1 VPLPP
6 AFYFLLEQL
15 VVLSKVVS
23 YHLAFILSDPV
34 YFKFQKHSI
43 DLNELL
49 SKLGWSMRKIKAR
62 PPPEKEEE
70 QVYQKMLAKNPK
82 PGSAWAWISDAAYE
96 VMPDG
101 SPTDNAQGIIWPF
114 VVRAY
119 NATRE
124 MWQQAGTD
132 EKGQTLK
139 AGQSLQFP
147 DIKKMGQKLRQQMS
161 GNKFS
166 DRQLDV
172 KFRKT
177 QSKEMVAQL
186 QEMNGETPEA
196 EAEVGS
202 FLEMSDK
209 SKLANLSS
217 IQLVEQ
223 DSTLNSAP
231 AAKLPAVFGAAALT
245 NMDMG
250 AATLRA
256 MQNLTNMVSGGKP
269 LFNAEAALKKF
280 RAYEG
285 DAQKAYS
292 AVLNFREL
300 LHATGS
306 GVSDLIDRQAN
317 TLDNM
322 KCVEGE
328 IESMQ
333 DKGIAFL
340 PKELKTTAGLGV
352 EARSL
357 WMKFA
362 DIFNKPESG
371 YFAYSRLLAF
381 ITNFLS
387 VTQVALGGAFAPTL
401 PLVQSDV
408 LDDYMKGDYKED
420 IVSFFK
426 FYDPKKYG
434 FKAPTATK
442 NATKPAN

>member
-1 VPLPP
+1 
-6 AFYFLLEQL
+6 
-15 VVLSKVVS
+15 
-23 YHLAFILSDPV
+23 
-34 YFKFQKHSI
+34 
-43 DLNELL
+43 
-49 SKLGWSMRKIKAR
+49 
-62 PPPEKEEE
+62 
-70 QVYQKMLAKNPK
+70 
-82 PGSAWAWISDAAYE
+82 
-96 VMPDG
+96 
-101 SPTDNAQGIIWPF
+101 
-114 VVRAY
+114 
-119 NATRE
+119 
-124 MWQQAGTD
+124 
-132 EKGQTLK
+132 
-139 AGQSLQFP
+139 
-147 DIKKMGQKLRQQMS
+147 
-161 GNKFS
+161 
-166 DRQLDV
+166 
-172 KFRKT
+172 
-177 QSKEMVAQL
+177 
-186 QEMNGETPEA
+186 
-196 EAEVGS
+196 
-202 FLEMSDK
+202 
-209 SKLANLSS
+209 
-217 IQLVEQ
+217 
-223 DSTLNSAP
+223 
-231 AAKLPAVFGAAALT
+231 
-245 NMDMG
+245 MG

-426 FYDPKKYG
+426 
-434 FKAPTATK
+434 
-442 NATKPAN
+442 